1 MRWNP
6 LCRTLTTLMIDHP
19 PVVLC
24 ANKWSKLLPPVL
36 WFGVFSAWSSLLP
49 ALVRALNKPSGEMP
63 DFDEDALLGLDTR
76 NACMAQETIRLSKTQ
91 NFLTAVT
98 TPDKLMAMCII
109 LRPVNR
115 LMNKLFK
122 VSRRFDPDN
131 DGILTLI
138 DPATNPVPPILELY
152 YAALKDA
159 GHDLWAPLLR
169 RRAWNEALFVVAA
182 TLTWSEIG
190 QLVRRFLKPLDQW
203 PWRLG
208 LLASTGVSHD
218 RKVQIAGQLV
228 AACEHL
234 DAFTQ

>member
-1 MRWNP
+1 MP
-6 LCRTLTTLMIDHP
+6 
-19 PVVLC
+19 
-24 ANKWSKLLPPVL
+24 NKAKAKNARPSTV
-36 WFGVFSAWSSLLP
+36 A
-49 ALVRALNKPSGEMP
+49 RA
-63 DFDEDALLGLDTR
+63 
-76 NACMAQETIRLSKTQ
+76 Q

-152 YAALKDA
+152 YVALKDA
-159 GHDLWAPLLR
+159 GHDLWVHVLR

-228 AACEHL
+228 ADCEHL
-234 DAFTQ
+234 DAFSQEYRKSSTNGRCHFVTGELAVHLGAR